1 MAVAYFDC
9 FSGVAG
15 DMVLGA
21 LVDAGLPLKKLERE
35 LAKLPIGDY
44 RLVRAR
50 GKRDIRGTNLRV
62 EVSRDLRP
70 DDYTALDRLVA
81 KSRLA
86 PEVREMARAILKRLA
101 EAEAR
106 VHRVP
111 VAKVH
116 FHEVGAIDSIVDIVG
131 SAIGFAHFGFT
142 AIHASPLPM
151 TRGRVRCAHGTFP
164 VPAPATMELLAGVP
178 LEPAPVQEEIV
189 TPTGAAILTT
199 VAAHFG
205 DCPLQRV
212 DRIGYGFGDKR
223 LPMIPNALRLMIG
236 EGFPVMVVQANI
248 DDMNPELFDYA
259 IEKLFAAGAV
269 DVDLAAVQMKHNR
282 PGIKLSAL
290 SPWERKDEVIET
302 MLRETSTFGVRYWP
316 VERRVLTRELKKERV
331 KKGTIAFKIGRDADG
346 TIVKVAPEYRDVKK
360 CAKQSRRPIGEVY
373 REALAV
379 AARLQKR

>member
-62 EVSRDLRP
+62 EVARDLRP
-70 DDYTALDRLVA
+70 DDYAALDRLVA
-81 KSRLA
+81 KSRLV

-106 VHRVP
+106 VHGVP
-111 VAKVH
+111 VERVH

-164 VPAPATMELLAGVP
+164 VPAPATMELLTGVP

-199 VAAHFG
+199 VAVHFG

-212 DRIGYGFGDKR
+212 DRVGYGFGDKR
-223 LPMIPNALRLMIG
+223 LPTIPNALRLMIG

-259 IEKLFAAGAV
+259 IERLFEVGAV

-290 SPWERKDEVIET
+290 TPWEHKEAVIEA

-316 VERRVLTRELKKERV
+316 VERRVLTRELKEERV
-331 KKGTIAFKIGRDADG
+331 KKGRVAFKIGRDEEG
-346 TIVKVAPEYRDVKK
+346 NVVKVAPEYRDVRK
-360 CAKQSRRPIGEVY
+360 CAKQSKRPVGEVY
-373 REALAV
+373 RDALAV